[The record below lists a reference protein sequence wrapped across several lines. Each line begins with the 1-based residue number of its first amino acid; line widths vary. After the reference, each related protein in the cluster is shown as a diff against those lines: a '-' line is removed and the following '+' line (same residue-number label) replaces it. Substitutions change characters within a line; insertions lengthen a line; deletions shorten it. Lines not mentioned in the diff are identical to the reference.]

1 MDLAFITPR
10 IIASGCPA
18 FGLEQCFR
26 NPHKKM
32 ENLFDEKFGD
42 KYYVFNLCTEESR
55 IYDDLFGG
63 RVFNYPFPD
72 HYAAPLQLVV

>member
-1 MDLAFITPR
+1 
-10 IIASGCPA
+10 
-18 FGLEQCFR
+18 
-26 NPHKKM
+26 M